1 MISLQTFC
9 FKCKRS
15 RDKKFDGCC
24 IEAIVKAVGKRNG
37 NVERKTMVFMIE
49 I

>member
-9 FKCKRS
+9 FKCKRRS

-24 IEAIVKAVGKRNG
+24 IEAIVKAVGKRKCRKENNG
-37 NVERKTMVFMIE
+37 VYD
-49 I
+49 